1 MLAQRHRL
9 TGAQDFSSTVRGGSR
24 KGSATLVAHLRAP
37 AESRDGA
44 ATATTRPTEPTRPPR
59 VGFVV
64 SRAVGNAVVRNRTKR
79 RLRHLVSARLTQ
91 LPDGCTLVVRALPAA
106 ADADSARL
114 GADLDRV
121 LRRLAGGDRD
131 GADRS

>member
-24 KGSATLVAHLRAP
+24 KGSATLVGHLRAP
-37 AESRDGA
+37 IRS
-44 ATATTRPTEPTRPPR
+44 TQPPR

-79 RLRHLVSARLTQ
+79 RLRHLVAGRLTQ

-114 GADLDRV
+114 GEDLDRV
-121 LRRLAGGDRD
+121 IRRLTGPDRDAGG
-131 GADRS
+131 RS